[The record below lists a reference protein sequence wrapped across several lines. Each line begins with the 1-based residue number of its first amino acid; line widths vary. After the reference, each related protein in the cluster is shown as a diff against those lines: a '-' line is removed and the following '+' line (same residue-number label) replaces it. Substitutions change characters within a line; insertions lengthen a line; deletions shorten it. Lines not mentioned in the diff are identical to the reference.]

1 MSMRTYEFVYIPD
14 HILISC
20 CRHRK
25 WTLALQLVKETH
37 HYSEENKV
45 IRLWSMTRRG
55 RPHWVNSVIKQSV
68 ISIMC
73 IMFLCCVSMLHIGC

>member
-1 MSMRTYEFVYIPD
+1 MSMRTCEAVYIPD

-20 CRHRK
+20 FHHEK
-25 WTLALQLVKETH
+25 GTLALQLVKERH

-45 IRLWSMTRRG
+45 VGIWSMTQRSS
-55 RPHWVNSVIKQSV
+55 PHRVNSVIKGSV

-73 IMFLCCVSMLHIGC
+73 IMFLCCFSMNFRT